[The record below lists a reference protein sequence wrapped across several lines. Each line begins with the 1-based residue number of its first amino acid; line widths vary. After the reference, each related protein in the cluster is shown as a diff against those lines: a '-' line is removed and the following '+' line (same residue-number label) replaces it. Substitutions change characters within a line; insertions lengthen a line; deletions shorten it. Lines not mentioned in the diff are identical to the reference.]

1 MYLKLIKN
9 FKYRI
14 CDLLETEIYRRYNRI
29 GKGRGAACFVVVV
42 VVVVVAKIGLV
53 PSPNFN
59 SLSALHVHV
68 TGLKFSEKKDQR
80 HSEKKNIYSI
90 SFPIRMKWRYFV
102 LREII

>member
-14 CDLLETEIYRRYNRI
+14 CDLIETEIYRRYNRI
-29 GKGRGAACFVVVV
+29 GKGRGSACFVV

-53 PSPNFN
+53 PSSNFN

-80 HSEKKNIYSI
+80 HSEKNTIYSI